1 MMKQVTPQGKPSWQ
15 GVFVRELIGFAIKVA
30 GKDII
35 AIGRKLGR
43 KPHASWRP
51 PRDFTVESV
60 KLPTSAHADFVVP
73 RNGATRPCAI
83 LQLHGGAYTI
93 GYLPV
98 FRRRSIQ
105 LARLC
110 DRMPVLS
117 LDYRILPDHPYP
129 AALDDAM
136 SAIEWLRQEKG
147 IQPESVVVVGESA
160 GGNLGLALA
169 MRLRDENRGQLRA
182 MVLMS
187 PWTDLACLGGSYL
200 ERYPLDPLFGRKK
213 PMPDESHRSDRGRQ
227 YANGHDLTEPYLSP
241 LYGDFTGLPPMLI
254 QVGEYEM
261 LYDDAAIVAEKAGA
275 AGLPVE
281 FKVWS
286 GMFHA
291 FQMADILIPEARM
304 AMAEIGDF
312 LRRHLLE

>member
-1 MMKQVTPQGKPSWQ
+1 MMKQNAPQVNPSWQ

-43 KPHASWRP
+43 RPHAPWRP
-51 PRDFTVESV
+51 PGDLTVESV
-60 KLPTSAHADFVVP
+60 TLPTSAHADFVAP
-73 RNGATRPCAI
+73 RNGATRPYAI

-105 LARLC
+105 LARLGGQV
-110 DRMPVLS
+110 PVLS

-147 IQPESVVVVGESA
+147 IQPESVIVVGESA

-169 MRLRDENRGQLRA
+169 MRLRDEGCGLLHA
-182 MVLMS
+182 MILMS
-187 PWTDLACLGGSYL
+187 PWTDLACRGRSYL

-241 LYGDFTGLPPMLI
+241 VYGEFTGLPPMLI

-261 LYDDAAIVAEKAGA
+261 LYDDAAIVAEKARA
-275 AGLPVE
+275 AGLAVE
-281 FKVWS
+281 FKVWP

-291 FQMADILIPEARM
+291 FQMADVLIPEARA
-304 AMAEIGDF
+304 AMNEIGIF
-312 LRRHLLE
+312 LRKHLHS